1 MNSVQKFISEN
12 SHQFG
17 YIMQEASRQWAA
29 KDPVGA
35 LTVGTCKSF
44 VDRYGDYHTILDKLQ
59 AIEEDKVPKNGEYKA
74 LISGHVFIE
83 PNMGSNI
90 EFFTY
95 IDNDTELLD
104 VFYDVDTHVL
114 KRLEHHLQ
122 DSSGLLKDEGDH
134 FFIVVVY
141 AKFVSEKTV
150 EGIQYSTEYDVH
162 EINKLEDLDKGA
174 DF

>member
-1 MNSVQKFISEN
+1 MDKVQKFISEN

-17 YIMQEASRQWAA
+17 YIMQEASRQWVK
-29 KDPVGA
+29 KDPDGA
-35 LTVGTCKSF
+35 LTVGTCNGF
-44 VDRYGDYHTILDKLQ
+44 IQQYGDYHTILDKLQ
-59 AIEEDKVPKNGEYKA
+59 AIEGAKVAKNGEYKA
-74 LISGHVFIE
+74 LMSGRIFIE
-83 PNMGSNI
+83 PDMGSNI
-90 EFFTY
+90 ELFTY
-95 IDNDTELLD
+95 TDNDTELLE
-104 VFYDVDTHVL
+104 VFYNVELEVL

-150 EGIQYSTEYDVH
+150 EGIQYDTEYDVH
-162 EINKLEDLDKGA
+162 EITKLEDLDKGA